1 MDEQAVSNLH
11 GWAQSKGYPGSVE
24 EFSVLLQT
32 EDGALQSAY
41 SYAQE
46 QGFPGD
52 ISAFENLVGRKKKDA
67 TESVSDDG
75 LLESLQPEVAVS
87 ESVSVQAPPEPIE
100 QLDETPTRVFGEE
113 VAEEQVDDMPVGQST
128 AVDMPGAPEPVLDLS
143 TGDVEFDKSMEFVDA
158 SLVDRGDEG
167 QVARELSAEFKDF
180 GFDFE
185 TTGIGDAIKVT
196 ARNGETM
203 DVDLDPAWYNFG
215 VDEGEEAKSLRKF
228 LTENKDTSEL
238 VDAED
243 AFKEVEAMY
252 GEYKAEENELVAEFE
267 ANAAKMKALPKDD
280 VEGYNK
286 LIEQQNELL
295 ARGQKLVRESAD
307 SEDLYRES
315 YANLERLSKPKE
327 KLTAL
332 ERTFGR
338 GSLTNWTSDLSVRAK
353 DQGLAQGA
361 TIRENLNLAINGND
375 VTDEELEDFRRALAA
390 SAEAG
395 PSDEMQALGKIV
407 DEKSKGLSYGGK
419 MLVALSETA
428 KRPQLLPELV
438 VSSVA
443 MMANKEVAEG
453 ALAAG
458 GLGAGGALLYGQLG
472 PQVALPEE
480 LFTVPA
486 SFLTGAAG
494 GAATTLEAGLS
505 FAEFMME
512 ELAEKQ
518 GVDINQVDMSNE
530 SLREV
535 LSDSEAMS
543 RLRNRSAG
551 RGVAMGLF
559 NMVTKNVAS
568 GVTRRVVGRTGSK
581 LKGILA
587 AGAVDAPLEGAGEA
601 IGRVAGRQEM
611 TPLEL
616 VLETSA
622 KGPGFAIGVAEGLI
636 RAPKYTLNGE
646 AVGGGELARFIREAD
661 EADVARA
668 TIEIKNDKVLA
679 GLANDKRNTARER
692 QIIGKQLRESGVT
705 DDNKVQTLTDL
716 ELEKR
721 KLKGNETTSGK
732 KKAERIQREIDAT
745 LDGDSYFFEEE
756 TDEKGNTVSKEV
768 RVTRREAVDALKDDD
783 IINPTEKEIEA
794 KQAELFRDAMAE
806 IGRED
811 AIQESST
818 EEVDVGEQP
827 ADGEEVGVGDT
838 EVVAEEEA
846 VVDEEAEELAERLEA
861 EGTPDVTEEVAENVT
876 AERKEGTTLGKKQQ
890 RIVEQAK
897 KRAVSLA
904 KSVSGLNVKLY
915 ETTDQYQKATNKT
928 GKGVYLREVD
938 EQGNVVDKTIHI
950 NLETAN
956 SRTVAH
962 EAFHAMFLEN
972 LSEAETQAQAKALMS
987 TVRKAVAGDS
997 ALANRIDQFLA
1008 AYNEAEIDEEALSE
1022 IFGYISNG
1030 YGELTAPEQSKV
1042 KAVIKALIERVTGI
1056 KLESGWSEGD
1066 QNVLDLFNTLAEKM
1080 EAGEEITAEEVG
1092 GLKVSEER
1100 VAEVEAD
1107 TEIDTRIAAAQ
1118 EKLAGASEAVGTVL
1132 GELSSLLDE
1141 VEDEA
1146 ASKLLAS
1153 VKKTISAKQVGA
1165 TVKKIRDVKKSKRM
1179 SADDKA
1185 EALTKLEAKL
1195 DGQLEVLE
1203 TARDGVQEKVD
1214 SAVERVKAKAEKQRA
1229 ETNKTERLA
1238 QIKDEGKAI
1247 TKERAKAISNAKKE
1261 FDGEELGT
1269 GGNRGGD
1276 QSQARQA
1283 QGREGRARE
1292 EEDGGASR
1300 GGGYAGGR
1308 GSPGRGDG

>member
-1 MDEQAVSNLH
+1 MTQPQYSVAEFAARIKDKYPSYSDMEDQELVSKILE
-11 GWAQSKGYPGSVE
+11 KYPEYGG
-24 EFSVLLQT
+24 Q
-32 EDGALQSAY
+32 
-41 SYAQE
+41 
-46 QGFPGD
+46 
-52 ISAFENLVGRKKKDA
+52 IKKKDA

-87 ESVSVQAPPEPIE
+87 ESVRVQAPPEPIE

-113 VAEEQVDDMPVGQST
+113 VAQEQVEAMPVGQST
-128 AVDMPGAPEPVLDLS
+128 AVKMPAPPRPALDLS
-143 TGDVEFDKSMEFVDA
+143 TGDVEFDKSIKFVDA

-185 TTGIGDAIKVT
+185 ATGIGDAIKVT

-215 VDEGEEAKSLRKF
+215 VDEGSEAKSLRKF

-238 VDAED
+238 VDAEA
-243 AFKEVEAMY
+243 AFKEADEVY
-252 GEYKAEENELVAEFE
+252 GEYKAEEADLVAEFE
-267 ANAAKMKALPKDD
+267 DLSAKIKALPKDD

-286 LIEQQNELL
+286 LIEKQNELL
-295 ARGQKLVRESAD
+295 ARGQKLVRESA
-307 SEDLYRES
+307 SAKDLYNETYR
-315 YANLERLSKPKE
+315 NLERLSKPKE
-327 KLTAL
+327 NLTAL
-332 ERTFGR
+332 ERKFGR
-338 GSLTNWTSDLSVRAK
+338 GSLTNWISDLSIRAK
-353 DQGLAQGA
+353 DQGLAQGE
-361 TIRENLNLAINGND
+361 TIRPNLNLAINGNN

-395 PSDEMQALGKIV
+395 PSDEVQELGRIV
-407 DEKSKGLSYGGK
+407 DKKSEGLSYGGK
-419 MLVALSETA
+419 MLVALSETL

-453 ALAAG
+453 ALG
-458 GLGAGGALLYGQLG
+458 GGALGAGGALLYGQLG

-494 GAATTLEAGLS
+494 GAATTLESGLS

-518 GVDINQVDMSNE
+518 GVDINEVDMSNE
-530 SLREV
+530 SLRAV

-551 RGVAMGLF
+551 RGVAMGIF
-559 NMVTKNVAS
+559 NMLTKNVAS
-568 GVTRRVVGRTGSK
+568 GVTRRVAGKTGSK
-581 LKGILA
+581 LQGILA
-587 AGAVDAPLEGAGEA
+587 AGAVDVPLEGAGEA

-616 VLETSA
+616 VLESAA
-622 KGPGFAIGVAEGLI
+622 KGPGFVLGVAEGLI
-636 RAPKYTLNGE
+636 RAPEYTLNGE
-646 AVGGGELARFIREAD
+646 AVGGREMARFIREAD
-661 EADVARA
+661 EADVAGA
-668 TIEIKNDKVLA
+668 TIEIKNDKVLS

-692 QIIGKQLRESGVT
+692 QIIGKQLRESGIT
-705 DDNKVQTLTDL
+705 DDAKVQTLTDL

-756 TDEKGNTVSKEV
+756 TDEQGNTISKEV

-811 AIQESST
+811 AIQEPST

-838 EVVAEEEA
+838 EEEVVAEEEEA
-846 VVDEEAEELAERLEA
+846 VVDAEAEELAERLEA
-861 EGTPDVTEEVAENVT
+861 EGTPDVTEQVSDNVT
-876 AERKEGTTLGKKQQ
+876 AERKQGTTLGRKQQ

-904 KSVSGLNVKLY
+904 NSVSGLQVKLY

-938 EQGNVVDKTIHI
+938 EQGNVIDKTIHI

-962 EAFHAMFLEN
+962 EAFHAIFLEN
-972 LSEAETQAQAKALMS
+972 LS
-987 TVRKAVAGDS
+987 D
-997 ALANRIDQFLA
+997 
-1008 AYNEAEIDEEALSE
+1008 
-1022 IFGYISNG
+1022 
-1030 YGELTAPEQSKV
+1030 
-1042 KAVIKALIERVTGI
+1042 
-1056 KLESGWSEGD
+1056 
-1066 QNVLDLFNTLAEKM
+1066 NTL
-1080 EAGEEITAEEVG
+1080 
-1092 GLKVSEER
+1092 
-1100 VAEVEAD
+1100 
-1107 TEIDTRIAAAQ
+1107 
-1118 EKLAGASEAVGTVL
+1118 
-1132 GELSSLLDE
+1132 
-1141 VEDEA
+1141 
-1146 ASKLLAS
+1146 SK
-1153 VKKTISAKQVGA
+1153 G
-1165 TVKKIRDVKKSKRM
+1165 
-1179 SADDKA
+1179 
-1185 EALTKLEAKL
+1185 
-1195 DGQLEVLE
+1195 
-1203 TARDGVQEKVD
+1203 
-1214 SAVERVKAKAEKQRA
+1214 
-1229 ETNKTERLA
+1229 
-1238 QIKDEGKAI
+1238 
-1247 TKERAKAISNAKKE
+1247 
-1261 FDGEELGT
+1261 
-1269 GGNRGGD
+1269 
-1276 QSQARQA
+1276 
-1283 QGREGRARE
+1283 
-1292 EEDGGASR
+1292 
-1300 GGGYAGGR
+1300 
-1308 GSPGRGDG
+1308 PP